1 MIYVAGGQR
10 DGGACWVQVARI
22 EFSMC
27 MAQHSSLC
35 WSSMELEVG
44 LLVSQFDRVG
54 FLTCF

>member
-44 LLVSQFDRVG
+44 LLVFQFDRVG